1 MRMLGNLD
9 RASAMEAA
17 AGFEPAIRAL
27 QARALPLGYAAIRP
41 REECSPK
48 LDFWAEEK
56 LGVLERLLGVTAPGA
71 PRQFRLGG

>member
-9 RASAMEAA
+9 RASVMEAA

-41 REECSPK
+41 SEDGCPK
-48 LDFWAEEK
+48 LDSSIEEIF
-56 LGVLERLLGVTAPGA
+56 GGGPLLG
-71 PRQFRLGG
+71 